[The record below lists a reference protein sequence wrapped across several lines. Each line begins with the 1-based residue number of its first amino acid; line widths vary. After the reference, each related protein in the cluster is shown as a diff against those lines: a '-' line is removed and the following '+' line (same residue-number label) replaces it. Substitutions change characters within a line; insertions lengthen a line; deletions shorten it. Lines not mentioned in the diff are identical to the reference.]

1 MVPPPLLLL
10 QIQGLLPLEP
20 LATAA
25 AAVPAEV
32 VVKPAVVCL
41 SITEAQRLEKLL
53 EMEIKTDADRKSKGE
68 SIYIQVRYIRSRRR
82 EGV

>member
-1 MVPPPLLLL
+1 MVPPLLLL
-10 QIQGLLPLEP
+10 QIQGPLPLEP

-41 SITEAQRLEKLL
+41 SITEAQRLEKQF

-68 SIYIQVRYIRSRRR
+68 SIYIQVRYIRGGRR